1 MSPLNKDFIV
11 GSSFRKIDEDQ
22 HIIEG
27 YATTEKFDSAQES
40 IKMSAVKA
48 AIDQYLRFP
57 TLRIMHRLE
66 VAGKVT
72 KCVFDKTGLYIT
84 AKVEHDE
91 TWKFVK
97 SQVYRGFSVGGK
109 ITSRDSV
116 NPRVVTGIQ
125 LTEIS
130 IVDVPCNDS
139 CLIDIIK
146 AAGPSVRGAADRVS
160 GDSTGART
168 VAKLPDEAAVRELVR
183 ERDEAQHLIDTLPDH
198 DPKKWDARGK
208 LAQIGEK
215 MLSLQFAY
223 RHATRYSE

>member
-1 MSPLNKDFIV
+1 MSPLNKEFIV
-11 GSSFRKIDEDQ
+11 GSSFRKVDEDQ
-22 HIIEG
+22 RIIEG
-27 YATTEKFDSAQES
+27 YASTEKFDSASES

-72 KCVFDKTGLYIT
+72 AAVFDKVGLYVT
-84 AKVEHDE
+84 AKIEHDE
-91 TWKFVK
+91 TWKFIK
-97 SQVYRGFSVGGK
+97 AGVYKGFSVGGK

-139 CLIDIIK
+139 CLIDIVK
-146 AAGPSVRGAADRVS
+146 AAGVRAP
-160 GDSTGART
+160 TGTRA
-168 VAKLPDEAAVRELVR
+168 VAKLPDEAEVRDLVR
-183 ERDEAQHLIDTLPDH
+183 DRDEAQHLIDTLPDT
-198 DPKKWDARGK
+198 DPRKWDARGR

-223 RHATRYSE
+223 RHAIRHQE